1 MEVKALCKG
10 SRHQDGE
17 IHSSEPFLCRTQGCA
32 CHLHQACPVQ
42 GQGRRLYVKKLRLRR
57 VIGFA
62 QCHSLSEWSG
72 RKLNPNP
79 AGSNVPGPHFGM
91 APKRGRPWR
100 RCGMGPCDTLSP
112 CCQPAH
118 LISEG
123 DWHVCQCCR
132 QEDPD
137 VCLPNAPVAVTGR
150 T

>member
-10 SRHQDGE
+10 WGDPLIKALPVPNPG
-17 IHSSEPFLCRTQGCA
+17 LCVPPAPSLPCPGTGTPT
-32 CHLHQACPVQ
+32 LH
-42 GQGRRLYVKKLRLRR
+42 VKKLRLRC

-91 APKRGRPWR
+91 TPKRGRPWR

-118 LISEG
+118 LMSEG

-137 VCLPNAPVAVTGR
+137 VCLPNAPVAVTRR